1 MAPINMVHK
10 WLEATDGNRSRAAVQ
25 VFLFDHYGKA
35 FDLADHRTLVNK
47 LQKLI
52 IFHRII
58 NWVFE
63 ILSNRS
69 QRVKLSKDCLSEWG
83 KIPSTV
89 LRALS
94 PAVFTYDW

>member
-25 VFLFDHYGKA
+25 VFLFDYAKA
-35 FDLADHRTLVNK
+35 FDLVDHRTLANK
-47 LQKLI
+47 LQQLNI
-52 IFHRII
+52 SHRVI

-63 ILSNRS
+63 MLSNRS

-83 KIPSTV
+83 KIPSMV
-89 LRALS
+89 LQAWS